1 MIRSRA
7 VFIAMPALVFVAGC
21 GQRTAEGP
29 TAPQALTS
37 VNVTLP
43 ADDAPFPAGPRVEAM
58 NLHCTACHSTSMI
71 LSQPPLSPD
80 QWKAEVTKMREVY
93 KAPVPD
99 AAVPDIL
106 AYLTAMSERTR
117 QATNLR

>member
-1 MIRSRA
+1 
-7 VFIAMPALVFVAGC
+7 
-21 GQRTAEGP
+21 
-29 TAPQALTS
+29 
-37 VNVTLP
+37 
-43 ADDAPFPAGPRVEAM
+43 
-58 NLHCTACHSTSMI
+58 
-71 LSQPPLSPD
+71 
-80 QWKAEVTKMREVY
+80 MREVY